1 LNQLPKVAVVILNYN
16 GIGHLRQFFPSVM
29 VSTYP
34 NLEIVLADNCSADE
48 SLSWISATYPQVTI
62 LTSSVNHGYA
72 GGYNFF
78 LKQVEADYFVLLN
91 SDVEVTKSWIEPV
104 IELMEG
110 DRQIAAC
117 QPKILSFHNKDE
129 FEYAGAAGGWID
141 SLGYP
146 FCRGRVFDKTEKDQ
160 GQYNDTLPV
169 FWASGAAF
177 FVRADLFHK
186 AGGFNASFFA
196 HQEEIDLC
204 WRLQIMG
211 YKIYVCPPSVV
222 YHLGG
227 GTLAP
232 VSTQK
237 VYLNHRNNLMMVAQH
252 WPFRQLLWKLPVRFF
267 LDAVHAWKLLL
278 SGKPSYWRAVAQAHL
293 SFASQAFKN
302 NRLTGRSPKGEKPMG
317 VYNGSIVW
325 DYFVRGKK
333 HFSEIVKRK

>member
-1 LNQLPKVAVVILNYN
+1 MNQLPKVAVVILNYN
-16 GIGHLRQFFPSVM
+16 GINHLRQFFPSVM
-29 VSTYP
+29 ASTYP
-34 NLEIVLADNCSADE
+34 NLDIILADNASRDE
-48 SLSWISATYPQVTI
+48 SISWISSACPKVKI
-62 LTSSVNHGYA
+62 ITSSRNNGYA

-78 LKQVEADYFVLLN
+78 LKQVEADYYVLLN
-91 SDVEVTKSWIEPV
+91 SDVEVSQKWIEPIV
-104 IELMEG
+104 ELMEQN
-110 DRQIAAC
+110 RQIAAC
-117 QPKILSFHNKDE
+117 QPKILSFQHKDE

-146 FCRGRVFDKTEKDQ
+146 FCRGRIFDKVEKDH
-160 GQYNDTLPV
+160 GQYNETMPV

-177 FVRADLFHK
+177 FVRADLFHQ

-204 WRLQIMG
+204 WRLQLMR
-211 YKIYVCPPSVV
+211 YKIYVCPQSVV

-232 VSTQK
+232 VSNKK
-237 VYLNHRNNLMMVAQH
+237 VYLNYRNNLMMVAQH

-267 LDAVHAWKLLL
+267 LDAVQAWKMLL

-293 SFASQAFKN
+293 SFAGQVVRIKPFKKH
-302 NRLTGRSPKGEKPMG
+302 RLDAEQPDGLYS
-317 VYNGSIVW
+317 GSVVW
-325 DYFVRGKK
+325 QYFVRGKK

>member
-1 LNQLPKVAVVILNYN
+1 MNQLPKVAVVILNYN
-16 GIGHLRQFFPSVM
+16 GIAHLRQFFPSVM
-29 VSTYP
+29 ASTYR
-34 NLEIVLADNCSADE
+34 NLEIVLADNGSADE
-48 SLSWISATYPQVTI
+48 SVSWISATYPQVTI

-78 LKQVEADYFVLLN
+78 LQQVEADYFVLLN

-117 QPKILSFHNKDE
+117 QPKILSFQNKDE

-186 AGGFNASFFA
+186 ADGFNASFFA

-204 WRLQIMG
+204 WRLQTMG
-211 YKIYVCPPSVV
+211 YKIYVSPLSVV

-232 VSTQK
+232 VSAQK

-252 WPFRQLLWKLPVRFF
+252 WPLRQRLWKLPVRFF

-293 SFASQAFKN
+293 SFASQVFKN
-302 NRLTGRSPKGEKPMG
+302 NRLKGRSPKGEKPMG
-317 VYNGSIVW
+317 VYHGSIVW